1 MVGPWALEPAA
12 RRGRKEGWLHLGS
25 VMCPQ
30 NPRSH
35 CTIFRLLKF
44 IALMSLSPKPKA
56 YNILFPVWGF
66 PETEAETLASI
77 KKPLGSVFLWIHDC
91 VHQRHHI
98 VWPHQLNTTF
108 TSPQKVH
115 FSLFFFMS
123 IPLCLLILSSPLP
136 FFENVKASHNKLYL
150 ECCFLKIQGRI

>member
-1 MVGPWALEPAA
+1 
-12 RRGRKEGWLHLGS
+12 
-25 VMCPQ
+25 
-30 NPRSH
+30 
-35 CTIFRLLKF
+35 
-44 IALMSLSPKPKA
+44 MSLSPKPKA

-91 VHQRHHI
+91 VHQLHHI

-115 FSLFFFMS
+115 FSLFFFIVHTPLS
-123 IPLCLLILSSPLP
+123 LDIVIPST
-136 FFENVKASHNKLYL
+136 FF
-150 ECCFLKIQGRI
+150 